1 MASITIR
8 NLEDDIKQRLRVR
21 AAEHGRSMEEEV
33 RDITG
38 IHGEQFNHSLAAL
51 RLAKKANGV
60 SKLHGEVSRQ
70 MWSHETDICEITHIT
85 NAQNKKY
92 WADHGLEN
100 ARKENDISTLR
111 HRKRELK
118 ERLFRVIADQ
128 TGKLF
133 DPNLLTIV
141 WARRFAGYK
150 RPDLITRDIRMF
162 REILN
167 DNKHPVQIIWAGKP
181 YPFDYSAIET
191 FDSLIRLTKDHPNA
205 TVLTGY
211 ELELSRLLKNGS
223 DVWLN
228 NPVVTREASGT
239 SGMTAAMNGSVNLST
254 YDGWICEF
262 AKDDE
267 NSFIIPTLDPHLG
280 HEERDR
286 QDMLGFY
293 TKLRE
298 KILPLYYGKPDE
310 WSRIVFRSMNDVVP
324 YFDSDRM
331 AAEYYEK
338 MYV

>member
-1 MASITIR
+1 
-8 NLEDDIKQRLRVR
+8 
-21 AAEHGRSMEEEV
+21 
-33 RDITG
+33 
-38 IHGEQFNHSLAAL
+38 
-51 RLAKKANGV
+51 
-60 SKLHGEVSRQ
+60 
-70 MWSHETDICEITHIT
+70 
-85 NAQNKKY
+85 
-92 WADHGLEN
+92 
-100 ARKENDISTLR
+100 
-111 HRKRELK
+111 
-118 ERLFRVIADQ
+118 
-128 TGKLF
+128 
-133 DPNLLTIV
+133 
-141 WARRFAGYK
+141 
-150 RPDLITRDIRMF
+150 MF